1 MRSKDGR
8 IQLPDSNN
16 KIEPFARIGDKIE
29 WNEILEKELSKLNLI
44 KEKTGH
50 KPQEQD
56 QIQ

>member
-16 KIEPFARIGDKIE
+16 KIEQFARIGDKIE

-44 KEKTGH
+44 KEKTGTQTTR
-50 KPQEQD
+50 KR
-56 QIQ
+56 